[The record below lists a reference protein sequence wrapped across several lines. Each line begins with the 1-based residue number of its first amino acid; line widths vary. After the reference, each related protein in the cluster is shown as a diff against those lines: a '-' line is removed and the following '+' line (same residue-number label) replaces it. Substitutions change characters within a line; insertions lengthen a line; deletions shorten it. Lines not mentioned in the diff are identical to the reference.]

1 MRGLTI
7 GMVVACVA
15 GSASADL
22 VWNNGPL
29 VTNPGAG
36 AGGADASAISPGQGT
51 FGGAYNNATYRL
63 AEDFTVTGGGWNIT
77 SMQFFGYQTGS
88 TTTSS
93 FTGLFVQIW
102 NGTPGEGGSV
112 VWGDMTTN
120 LLSSSAFTNIY
131 RVTSTTLTNTQ
142 RPVMSLVA
150 SGLDINL
157 GNGAY
162 WVEFATTGSL
172 ASGPWCPLVSDPV
185 APIIGNARQFTVST
199 GVWANAVDGTNGLGY
214 ALPFIMNGTVVPAPG
229 ALALL
234 GLAGLAGGR
243 RRRD

>member
-15 GSASADL
+15 GSASADTL
-22 VWNNGPL
+22 WNNGPL

-36 AGGADASAISPGQGT
+36 FGGADASAISPGQGT
-51 FGGAYNNATYRL
+51 FGGAYNNATFRL

-120 LLSSSAFTNIY
+120 LLTSSAFTNIY
-131 RVTSTTLTNTQ
+131 RVTSTALTGNT
-142 RPVMSLVA
+142 RPIMSLVA

-199 GVWANAVDGTNGLGY
+199 GVWANAVDGANGLGY

>member
-1 MRGLTI
+1 MRGLTF

-15 GSASADL
+15 TSASAQLWD
-22 VWNNGPL
+22 NGPL

-36 AGGADASAISPGQGT
+36 AGGANASAISPGQGT
-51 FGGAYNNATYRL
+51 FGGGFNNATFRF

-77 SMQFFGYQTGS
+77 SMQFFGYQTNS
-88 TTTSS
+88 TTTST
-93 FTGLFVQIW
+93 FTGLFAQIW

-120 LLSSSAFTNIY
+120 LLTSSAFSNIY

-142 RPVMSLVA
+142 RPIMNLLA
-150 SGLDINL
+150 DGLNINL

-162 WVEFATTGSL
+162 WVEFATTGTL

-185 APIIGNARQFTVST
+185 APIIGNARQFNVAT
-199 GVWANAVDGTNGLGY
+199 GVWTNAVDGTNGLGY

-234 GLAGLAGGR
+234 GLAGLAGR
-243 RRRD
+243 RRRN